1 MLENETEYAR
11 WRVHWVAALAL
22 VRAVGHVLKKIDGK
36 DARYRVSIDAAF
48 VEWKSN
54 RSKHA
59 IFWDFIEEERN
70 SILKEYQFNVHPME
84 EVDVLVSSTLRN
96 TVTGENVQ
104 VGEVVRL
111 GENIYRPIMDG
122 IGEGIDARDMYR
134 EALDWWD
141 AELSVIE
148 KDGDGSSS

>member
-11 WRVHWVAALAL
+11 WRVHWVSALAL

-36 DARYRVSIDAAF
+36 DARYRVCIDAAF

-54 RSKHA
+54 RSKYA
-59 IFWDFIEEERN
+59 IFWEFIEEERN
-70 SILKEYQFNVHPME
+70 SILKEYQFNVHPLE

-96 TVTGENVQ
+96 TVTGEDVQ
-104 VGEVVRL
+104 VGEMVRL
-111 GENIYRPIMDG
+111 RENIYRPIMDG
-122 IGEGIDARDMYR
+122 FGEGIDARDMYR

-141 AELSVIE
+141 TELSAIE
-148 KDGDGSSS
+148 KDCSRSVS